1 LALRRFPLIIL
12 GFFILAIKIREK
24 DFIFGFKLFTS
35 VSVIA
40 SLIMFAKGAV
50 LYFQTGV
57 FLHPN
62 FAVHFVPIHHP
73 YFGSY
78 ILISLMFLD
87 VYYKK
92 ISVNSTVKKSCYL
105 ILCISLF
112 VCSAR
117 LPFLF
122 FLLWVFYK
130 NRAYLKPKKINMK
143 ALMFLV
149 TSILIISYLFIFKGL
164 GYKYAQD
171 IDLNKSPRL
180 MIWKNSIELI
190 KNNTDFPFL
199 IGIGDYQLE
208 INKLHRSLMK
218 DKPGMGLIDY
228 NSHNQYLESIIIGG
242 PLAFVFLV
250 YIGYLIFLS
259 RSTNNTQLLSFTL
272 FISLFFFFENVLQRQ
287 LGVMLLAI
295 LLPVFIK
302 LEKPQ
307 NHINEIT

>member
-1 LALRRFPLIIL
+1 
-12 GFFILAIKIREK
+12 
-24 DFIFGFKLFTS
+24 
-35 VSVIA
+35 
-40 SLIMFAKGAV
+40 
-50 LYFQTGV
+50 
-57 FLHPN
+57 
-62 FAVHFVPIHHP
+62 
-73 YFGSY
+73 
-78 ILISLMFLD
+78 
-87 VYYKK
+87 
-92 ISVNSTVKKSCYL
+92 
-105 ILCISLF
+105 
-112 VCSAR
+112 
-117 LPFLF
+117 
-122 FLLWVFYK
+122 
-130 NRAYLKPKKINMK
+130 MK

-149 TSILIISYLFIFKGL
+149 ISILIISYLFIFKGL
-164 GYKYAQD
+164 GHKYAQD
-171 IDLNKSPRL
+171 FDLNKSPRL

-190 KNNTDFPFL
+190 KNNTYFPFL

-228 NSHNQYLESIIIGG
+228 NSHNQYLESIIVGG

-302 LEKPQ
+302 LEKSQ
-307 NHINEIT
+307 NLDQ